1 MAMHNPPHVG
11 DFIRTEIL
19 APIGLNVSSAALI
32 LDVRRATLSD
42 LVNGKASLT
51 PDMALRM
58 EKAFGVDMDHLL
70 RMQLAYDVAQ
80 ARQRK
85 DLKIKR
91 YEPA

>member
-11 DFIRTEIL
+11 NFIRTEIL